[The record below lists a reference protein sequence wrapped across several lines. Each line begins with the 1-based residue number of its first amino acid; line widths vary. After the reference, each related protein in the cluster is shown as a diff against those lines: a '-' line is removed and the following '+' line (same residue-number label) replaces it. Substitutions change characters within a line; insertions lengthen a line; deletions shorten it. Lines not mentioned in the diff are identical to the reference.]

1 MADTSKNLPGTQN
14 FTLCSTLSAMIK
26 QPQALGIEA
35 ASIRFDNLTFESDR
49 YVCVRES
56 NEGKSTMVI
65 VDTTDIKNTTRRP
78 ITADSATL
86 HPAGKI
92 LALRG
97 TAFFF
102 VFWCVMT
109 K

>member
-1 MADTSKNLPGTQN
+1 MVDTAENLPGTQN
-14 FTLCSTLSAMIK
+14 FTLCSTFSTMVK
-26 QPQALGIEA
+26 QLQALGIEA
-35 ASIRFDNLTFESDR
+35 ASIRFDNLTLESDR

-56 NEGKSTMVI
+56 NEGKSTVVI
-65 VDTTDIKNTTRRP
+65 VDTTGIKNTMRRT
-78 ITADSATL
+78 ITADSAAL